1 MVIPIIPYFSK
12 MTRESKTAKAERLLR
27 SGRGDPLWATVVML
41 QERVKYLERQLR
53 RGEKTQAELQEEI
66 SALEEEVRQLTSR
79 YTSSS
84 RCRELEAENQKL
96 RHQVKS
102 LQHQLGVY
110 RDPFLERTFSTYEM
124 L

>member
-1 MVIPIIPYFSK
+1 

-66 SALEEEVRQLTSR
+66 SVLEKEVRQLTSR

-96 RHQVKS
+96 RRQVKS

-110 RDPFLERTFSTYEM
+110 RDPSLERTFSTYEM